1 MLTTSSR
8 LLRLLTLLQGRRD
21 WSGRGLSEALSVDVR
36 TIRRDIDRLRE
47 LGYRIDASAGQGGG
61 YRLGAGPNLPPVL
74 LSDSEAVTV
83 MLALR
88 AAANSMAGMDASI
101 ASLIAKLENLLP
113 TRLQPQ
119 LRAVNAVAHVLPAPG
134 ALAEIEAL
142 ALIATACRDRRRLR
156 MRYSD
161 RQQRETRREVEPLQ
175 LILAGRRWY
184 LIAWDR
190 RREDW
195 RSFRIDRISEPELLP
210 TQFEPRM
217 LPEPP
222 AAFIAKAMASAPSRY
237 SLRLRLAG
245 RYDDLVDSV
254 PGWCGLLEPLD
265 DESCTLRV
273 GAETLPGLATALLF
287 IGHEFELIDD
297 PPWRAELEA
306 LLANVARPIAAPAR
320 RDHA

>member
-74 LSDSEAVTV
+74 LSDAEAVTV

-88 AAANSMAGMDASI
+88 AAAHSMAGMDASI
-101 ASLIAKLENLLP
+101 AGLLAKLENLLP

-119 LRAVNAVAHVLPAPG
+119 LRAVNAVAHVLPAAG

-142 ALIATACRDRRRLR
+142 ALIATACRDHRRLR

-161 RQQRETRREVEPLQ
+161 RQGRETQREVEPLQ

-190 RREDW
+190 RRDDW
-195 RSFRIDRISEPELLP
+195 RSFRIDRVSDPELLP
-210 TQFEPRM
+210 AKFEPRT
-217 LPEPP
+217 LPEAP
-222 AAFIAKAMASAPSRY
+222 ATFIAKALASAPSRY
-237 SLRLRLAG
+237 SLRLRLSG
-245 RYDDLVDSV
+245 RYEDLVDVV

-265 DESCTLRV
+265 EHSCSLRA
-273 GAETLPGLATALLF
+273 GAETLAGLATALLF
-287 IGHEFELIDD
+287 IGKDFQLIDD
-297 PPWRAELEA
+297 PPWRGELQA
-306 LLANVARPIAAPAR
+306 LLAKVTAAVAAPGP
-320 RDHA
+320 

>member
-8 LLRLLTLLQGRRD
+8 LLRLLSLLQSRRD
-21 WSGRGLSEALSVDVR
+21 WSGHGLADALSVDVR

-74 LSDSEAVTV
+74 LSDAEAVTV

-88 AAANSMAGMDASI
+88 AVAGSVAGMDASI
-101 ASLIAKLENLLP
+101 GGLLAKLDNLLP
-113 TRLQPQ
+113 TRLQSQ
-119 LRAVNAVAHVLPAPG
+119 VRALHAVAHVLPAPG

-156 MRYSD
+156 MRYRD
-161 RQQRETRREVEPLQ
+161 REQRESQRELEPVQ
-175 LILAGRRWY
+175 LILVGRRWY

-195 RSFRIDRISEPELLP
+195 RSFRIDRITEPELLP
-210 TQFEPRM
+210 MRFEPRA
-217 LPEPP
+217 LPEEP
-222 AAFIAKAMASAPSRY
+222 ATFIARALAAAPSRY
-237 SLRLRLAG
+237 TLRVRVPG
-245 RYDDLVDSV
+245 RYAELLDAL

-265 DESCTLRV
+265 DRACRLQV
-273 GAETLPGLATALLF
+273 GADSVAGIATTLLF
-287 IGHEFELIDD
+287 LGREVELLDD
-297 PPWRAELEA
+297 PPWRDELA
-306 LLANVARPIAAPAR
+306 AAVQRVAAAVAAPVR
-320 RDHA
+320 PTG

>member
-21 WSGRGLSEALSVDVR
+21 WSGRGLAEVLAVDVR

-74 LSDSEAVTV
+74 LSDAEAVTV

-88 AAANSMAGMDASI
+88 AAAGSMAGMEAGI
-101 ASLIAKLENLLP
+101 GGLLAKLDNLLP

-119 LRAVNAVAHVLPAPG
+119 VRALNAVAHVLPASG

-142 ALIATACRDRRRLR
+142 ALIATACRDHHRLR
-156 MRYSD
+156 MRYRD
-161 RQQRETRREVEPLQ
+161 REQRESQRDIEPLQ
-175 LILAGRRWY
+175 LILVGRRWY

-210 TQFEPRM
+210 MRFVPRT
-217 LPEPP
+217 LPEAP
-222 AAFIAKAMASAPSRY
+222 ATFIARALNAAPSRY
-237 SLRLRLAG
+237 TLRLRLPG
-245 RYDDLVDSV
+245 RYDELLDAL
-254 PGWCGLLEPLD
+254 PAWCGLLESLD
-265 DESCTLRV
+265 DTACCLRI
-273 GAETLPGLATALLF
+273 GADSIAGIATALLF
-287 IGHEFELIDD
+287 IDRDFELLDD
-297 PPWRAELEA
+297 PPWSGELA
-306 LLANVARPIAAPAR
+306 AAVQRVATAVARRRAP
-320 RDHA
+320 

>member
-74 LSDSEAVTV
+74 LSDAEAVTV

-88 AAANSMAGMDASI
+88 AAAHSMAGMDASI
-101 ASLIAKLENLLP
+101 AGLLAKLENLLP

-119 LRAVNAVAHVLPAPG
+119 LRAVNAVAHVLPAAG

-142 ALIATACRDRRRLR
+142 ALIATACRDHRRLR

-161 RQQRETRREVEPLQ
+161 RQGRETQREVEPLQ

-190 RREDW
+190 RRDDW
-195 RSFRIDRISEPELLP
+195 RSFRIDRVSDPELLP
-210 TQFEPRM
+210 AKFEPRT
-217 LPEPP
+217 LPEAP
-222 AAFIAKAMASAPSRY
+222 ATFIAKALASAPSRY
-237 SLRLRLAG
+237 SLRLRLSG
-245 RYDDLVDSV
+245 RYEDLVDVV
-254 PGWCGLLEPLD
+254 PGWCGLLEPQ
-265 DESCTLRV
+265 DEHSCSLRA
-273 GAETLPGLATALLF
+273 GAETLAGLATALLF
-287 IGHEFELIDD
+287 IGKDFQLIDD
-297 PPWRAELEA
+297 PPWRGELQA
-306 LLANVARPIAAPAR
+306 LLAKVTAAVAAPGP
-320 RDHA
+320 